1 MAIVAV
7 GLWVAWAT
15 LLFELPTQSTALRR
29 LWPRAYRLRNKI
41 EERRWTSQCDYL
53 LTEQAPLGAIIFWG
67 NHAPSVRLSFDLTR
81 ATGGFEPCN
90 ARLLLCSGANSL
102 PQAPF
107 GRYTHT
113 CTCVLRPGA
122 LSISSA
128 APIWAAR
135 SRIER
140 KPR

>member
-1 MAIVAV
+1 MHAQMSHFSKAD
-7 GLWVAWAT
+7 
-15 LLFELPTQSTALRR
+15 QSAQKYKRT
-29 LWPRAYRLRNKI
+29 
-41 EERRWTSQCDYL
+41 
-53 LTEQAPLGAIIFWG
+53 
-67 NHAPSVRLSFDLTR
+67 
-81 ATGGFEPCN
+81 FEPCN
-90 ARLLLCSGANSL
+90 ARLLLCSGANLL